1 MALGTSSPVG
11 PGQRSL
17 AAIVFTDVVSFSA
30 RMQADEETTLT
41 LLKRDFD
48 AMRDVCVQH
57 QGSVLKTT
65 GDGLLLYFSS
75 AVQAVDL
82 LYLGAGATS
91 LYTRCPLERAFRDV
105 HAITLH
111 IGVNPRVMET
121 TGRVLLGLEPDTPL
135 L

>member
-1 MALGTSSPVG
+1 LRGLGEKCSVLAPFMSTATPSSLG

-48 AMRDVCVQH
+48 AMRQICGGH

-65 GDGLLLYFSS
+65 RDRRLRYFSR
-75 AVQAVDL
+75 AAQAMRR
-82 LYLGAGATS
+82 
-91 LYTRCPLERAFRDV
+91 TRPK
-105 HAITLH
+105 HP
-111 IGVNPRVMET
+111 GK
-121 TGRVLLGLEPDTPL
+121 
-135 L
+135 